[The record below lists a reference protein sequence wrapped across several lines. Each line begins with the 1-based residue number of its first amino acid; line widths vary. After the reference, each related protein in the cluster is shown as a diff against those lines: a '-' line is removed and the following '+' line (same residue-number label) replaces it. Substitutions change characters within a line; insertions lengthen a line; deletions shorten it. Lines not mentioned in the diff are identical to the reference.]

1 MNTWQAIRLL
11 RSSPPGL
18 ADDDAER
25 RAVFQAAL
33 EQSEQ
38 LMRAS
43 EALGYAARPLPLFYA
58 VSQAGRAIAAAHL
71 HGDAWRIAGHGLG
84 EVRDK
89 PGGSVALRRFK
100 PQPAPQK
107 WLDDGRRDAF
117 GAVAKATGSGTL
129 SGSDIALGEI
139 WCAIPEL
146 LPPYVQQLTG
156 LDDAWLRPLVVFDA
170 NWHSDE
176 IHWRSLRSPLKLL
189 VAGLPAGANADQL
202 NSILE
207 RYPVAKGSGVQTH
220 IGQAALGGAG
230 EVLVGSSPH
239 GQTCVNVIWSN
250 IGSARIDEIAP
261 QYGGVYRGM
270 DVRLLKP
277 TLSSGDYLSP
287 LMLWW
292 VLLFG
297 LSTIARYDP
306 ETWVSELAVNDTSNA
321 VAFETALDIAVQ
333 AVPDLIASALAP

>member
-11 RSSPPGL
+11 RSGPPGL
-18 ADDDAER
+18 AGDDDER
-25 RAVFQAAL
+25 RVVFQAAL

-43 EALGYAARPLPLFYA
+43 EELGYAARPLPLFYA

-71 HGDAWRIAGHGLG
+71 EGDAWRIAGHGLS
-84 EVRDK
+84 EVRDQ
-89 PGGSVALRRFK
+89 PRGPVALRRFQ
-100 PQPAPQK
+100 PQRAPQK
-107 WLDDGRRDAF
+107 WLDGGRRDAF
-117 GAVAKATGSGTL
+117 GAVAEATGSDTL
-129 SGSDIALGEI
+129 SSDDIALGEI

-146 LPPYVQQLTG
+146 LPPYVQQLTD

-170 NWHSDE
+170 NWHMDDV
-176 IHWRSLRSPLKLL
+176 HWRALQGPLKLL
-189 VAGLPAGANADQL
+189 VAGLPPGAKADKL

-207 RYPVAKGSGVQTH
+207 RYPAAKGSGVQTR
-220 IGQAALGGAG
+220 IGHAALGTDG
-230 EVLVGSSPH
+230 EVLIGSSPY
-239 GQTCVNVIWSN
+239 GQRCVNVIWSG

-270 DVRLLKP
+270 DVRLLRP
-277 TLSSGDYLSP
+277 TVPSGDYLSP

-306 ETWVSELAVNDTSNA
+306 ETWVAELAVNETSNA
-321 VAFETALDIAVQ
+321 VALETALDLAVQ
-333 AVPDLIASALAP
+333 AVPELIVQGLAQ